1 MKRGHA
7 VCIWFKG
14 LAAWGVKVYTAEPGV
29 DVTLFAPS
37 KSVEEFSKMGKP
49 NKQRGLSLQMGRRAG
64 LSTKHKSSFI
74 TLILVLCPAW
84 HSYTKIP
91 QRDFMPRSEFK
102 DVDWGFML
110 FINLLSLILA
120 PRLSFHI
127 SFFALRTGLK
137 RYVNS
142 EPCRYFPRCRDCF
155 PQMYQIRDLQCG
167 CCIQNNKTI

>member
-1 MKRGHA
+1 MERGHA
-7 VCIWFKG
+7 VCTRFNG
-14 LAAWGVKVYTAEPGV
+14 LSAWGVKVYTAEPGV
-29 DVTLFAPS
+29 DVSLLAS
-37 KSVEEFSKMGKP
+37 SRSVEEFSKMGKP

-74 TLILVLCPAW
+74 TLILALCPAW
-84 HSYTKIP
+84 HSYTEIP

-127 SFFALRTGLK
+127 SFFALRTGLR

-142 EPCRYFPRCRDCF
+142 EPCRYFPRCSGGF
-155 PQMYQIRDLQCG
+155 P
-167 CCIQNNKTI
+167 